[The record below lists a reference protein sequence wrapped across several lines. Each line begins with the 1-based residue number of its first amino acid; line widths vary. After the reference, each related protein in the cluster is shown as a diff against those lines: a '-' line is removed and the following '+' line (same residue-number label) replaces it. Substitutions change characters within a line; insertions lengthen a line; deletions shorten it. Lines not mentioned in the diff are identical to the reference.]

1 MLVEAV
7 GAQEVS
13 MTTLFSTPPS
23 SGRRNRGVLRTLLRC
38 LVAIVFI
45 AVMATV
51 VGCPHLFAFMPADAD
66 QALSAVDHISVGQ
79 DTVATTIEALQLL
92 DAQGKDGVVLW
103 IGGVEDR
110 RARVLFAVV
119 LVHDDADTAVDD
131 SFVSRDTRE
140 RMNHALSRSGLWLIA
155 EVHGGTTAIAGSGL
169 PTRYVVADSDGP
181 LVLIV
186 PTRSPDTDPT
196 KWTAYRRFNGGSR
209 SLSLEQMRKLLRVGL
224 ESVR

>member
-1 MLVEAV
+1 MRCALTEPGGADDHTTTEITFGEVTVDAQCACRCAPPGKLPLERKPNHSKRGGMLVEAV

-79 DTVATTIEALQLL
+79 DTVATTIEALQLR
-92 DAQGKDGVVLW
+92 GGPRRHDGNRWFGSSDPLRRCRFRRPS
-103 IGGVEDR
+103 GVD
-110 RARVLFAVV
+110 
-119 LVHDDADTAVDD
+119 
-131 SFVSRDTRE
+131 
-140 RMNHALSRSGLWLIA
+140 
-155 EVHGGTTAIAGSGL
+155 
-169 PTRYVVADSDGP
+169 
-181 LVLIV
+181 
-186 PTRSPDTDPT
+186 
-196 KWTAYRRFNGGSR
+196 
-209 SLSLEQMRKLLRVGL
+209 
-224 ESVR
+224 